1 MVTTLLVI
9 AIILS
14 SLAFIASLFAV
25 YAVWRLN
32 KYISVLIEDKLE
44 EQENKIDVL
53 HQSLSIAVGE
63 KMLNSNG
70 RIKKPLI

>member
-1 MVTTLLVI
+1 MVITLLII
-9 AIILS
+9 AIIIGF
-14 SLAFIASLFAV
+14 LALVASLFAI

-32 KYISVLIEDKLE
+32 KYISVSIEDKIE

-70 RIKKPLI
+70 RIKKPLV